1 MPNDYQIPLIT
12 ERPDGTPG
20 TLKTLADGGLQFAG
34 YEPNGGKMLVGTAR
48 DRFFENFATF
58 DTSPTGD
65 WEIVQ
70 TGPGMTITGP
80 LGGAVAGSGPYL
92 NVASGVTAASKTIIL
107 SRSTFSMPLDL
118 RYQISASQRIANN
131 HLLVGF
137 VQVNDS
143 GAIVTDTS
151 RSTAP
156 EVLNA
161 RNAVFHQHDSTTA
174 TTAQLRVRAGG
185 SALDTLANAFGTGF
199 TTVATGTGPNFIPA
213 TTYGLMLERDRISAR
228 SWGQNVLTNTGGQFA
243 YDRLLVNPNRSYKMA
258 IIVENVA
265 APASST
271 DWRLHLI
278 NILDATRFDVSPRS
292 AGTSDLSKAFTVT
305 GAVAQAGAWSFA
317 IAAAQTLANVTAA
330 NLGIPG
336 TIADVASLALTATA
350 TTAALTPTF
359 GCSYEV
365 NIPVTAA
372 TGTNPT
378 LDVTIEESD
387 DAGTNWFRVYDFPRI
402 TATGIYR
409 SPKLPLTGNRVRYV
423 QTVGG
428 TTPSFTRAVN
438 RLQCS
443 DMADPVRQNVDRSV
457 VLTTLNSTTPSLNVQ
472 NCRNAQIVVN
482 IGAATT
488 PPALQLE
495 GSDDNGA
502 TWYALG
508 SPLTAVAS
516 SSVRAAVNNVQ
527 AQLLRARVSSAGS
540 AVTAGY
546 VTVKGF

>member
-1 MPNDYQIPLIT
+1 MPNEYQIPLIT

-20 TLKTLADGGLQFAG
+20 TLKTLDDGGLQFAG

-137 VQVNDS
+137 VHVDDA

-199 TTVATGTGPNFIPA
+199 STVATGTAPNYIPA

-243 YDRLLVNPNRSYKMA
+243 YDRLLVNPNRRYKLA

-292 AGTSDLSKAFTVT
+292 AGASDLAKAFPVTGTVVLSSGTVT
-305 GAVAQAGAWSFA
+305 TV
-317 IAAAQTLANVTAA
+317 
-330 NLGIPG
+330 
-336 TIADVASLALTATA
+336 
-350 TTAALTPTF
+350 TTAGTP
-359 GCSYEV
+359 
-365 NIPVTAA
+365 AA
-372 TGTNPT
+372 PATPYILN
-378 LDVTIEESD
+378 SA
-387 DAGTNWFRVYDFPRI
+387 AGTNAALI
-402 TATGIYR
+402 
-409 SPKLPLTGNRVRYV
+409 LTGTSGLHAFYSTNTGAAAAFVKLYNKATAPV
-423 QTVGG
+423 VGTDVPAMIIPIPAAVGG
-428 TTPSFTRAVN
+428 VPGVA
-438 RLQCS
+438 
-443 DMADPVRQNVDRSV
+443 
-457 VLTTLNSTTPSLNVQ
+457 TLPIGFNGFRFALGLGIGITG
-472 NCRNAQIVVN
+472 
-482 IGAATT
+482 GAAD
-488 PPALQLE
+488 
-495 GSDDNGA
+495 SD
-502 TWYALG
+502 T
-508 SPLTAVAS
+508 TAVA
-516 SSVRAAVNNVQ
+516 
-527 AQLLRARVSSAGS
+527 AGQVKVMLS
-540 AVTAGY
+540 R
-546 VTVKGF
+546 TV

>member
-1 MPNDYQIPLIT
+1 MPNDYQIPLIA

-20 TLKTLADGGLQFAG
+20 TLKTLDDGGLQFAG

-137 VQVNDS
+137 VQVDDA
-143 GAIVTDTS
+143 GAIVTDTNL
-151 RSTAP
+151 STAD

-161 RNAVFHQHDSTTA
+161 RNAVFHKHDGTAA

-199 TTVATGTGPNFIPA
+199 TTVATGTGPNFIAA

-243 YDRLLVNPNRSYKMA
+243 YDRLLVNPNRRYKLA
-258 IIVENVA
+258 IMVENVA

-278 NILDATRFDVSPRS
+278 NILDATRFDIAPRS
-292 AGTSDLSKAFTVT
+292 AGTSDLSKAFPISGTVIIASGTITTIT
-305 GAVAQAGAWSFA
+305 GAGTP
-317 IAAAQTLANVTAA
+317 AA
-330 NLGIPG
+330 P
-336 TIADVASLALTATA
+336 AT
-350 TTAALTPTF
+350 P
-359 GCSYEV
+359 Y
-365 NIPVTAA
+365 I
-372 TGTNPT
+372 
-378 LDVTIEESD
+378 
-387 DAGTNWFRVYDFPRI
+387 
-402 TATGIYR
+402 
-409 SPKLPLTGNRVRYV
+409 
-423 QTVGG
+423 
-428 TTPSFTRAVN
+428 
-438 RLQCS
+438 
-443 DMADPVRQNVDRSV
+443 
-457 VLTTLNSTTPSLNVQ
+457 LNS
-472 NCRNAQIVVN
+472 
-482 IGAATT
+482 AATT
-488 PPALQLE
+488 NAALVLTGTSGLHAFYATNTGAAAAFVKLYNKATAPVLASDVPAMIIPVPAAVGGVPGVATLPI
-495 GSDDNGA
+495 GFNGFRF
-502 TWYALG
+502 ALG
-508 SPLTAVAS
+508 LGIAITGGVADNDTTAVA
-516 SSVRAAVNNVQ
+516 
-527 AQLLRARVSSAGS
+527 AGQVKVMLS
-540 AVTAGY
+540 R
-546 VTVKGF
+546 TV